1 MVVYNQSTMGRPST
15 ARERLLES
23 ARGLIHSSNYGSA
36 SVEDL
41 CAAAQVN
48 KGSFYYYFPSKRDL
62 ALAVL
67 DAQWERAQA
76 NVLEP
81 MFATDVGPLE
91 RIDRFFEQVAEH
103 HQRPVVLGC
112 PFGNLAV
119 ELGTIDVAIRDKVR
133 DILAGYRGYFK
144 HAIEDAVQVGAIPP
158 IDADVAA
165 QALVAYLQGAL
176 LLAKTHNDAGVIRSL
191 GPYARGLV
199 GGAPAAQPRNG
210 DVCND

>member
-1 MVVYNQSTMGRPST
+1 MLLYDQSTMGRPST

-23 ARGLIHSSNYGSA
+23 ARTLIHSSNYASA

-48 KGSFYYYFPSKRDL
+48 KGSFYYFFPSKRDL

-67 DAQWERAQA
+67 DSQWERARL

-81 MFATDVGPLE
+81 TFACDVGPLE
-91 RIDRFFEQVAEH
+91 RLDRFFERVAEH
-103 HQRPVVLGC
+103 HDRPIVLGC

-119 ELGTIDVAIRDKVR
+119 ELGTLDEPIRDRVR
-133 DILAGYRGYFK
+133 DILEGYRAYFK
-144 HAIEDAVQVGAIPP
+144 ATIDEAVQTGAIPP
-158 IDADVAA
+158 LDSEVTS

-176 LLAKTHNDAGVIRSL
+176 LLAKTHNDARIIGQLGKHARTILGV
-191 GPYARGLV
+191 A
-199 GGAPAAQPRNG
+199 APTQSAAG
-210 DVCND
+210 DSTK

>member
-1 MVVYNQSTMGRPST
+1 MGRPST
-15 ARERLLES
+15 ARERLLDS
-23 ARGLIHSSNYGSA
+23 ARNLIRSSNYGAA

-48 KGSFYYYFPSKRDL
+48 KGSFYYFFPSKHDL

-67 DAQWERAQA
+67 DSQWERAKI

-91 RIDRFFEQVAEH
+91 RFDRFFDRVAEH
-103 HQRPVVLGC
+103 HNRPVVLGC

-119 ELGTIDVAIRDKVR
+119 ELGTLDEPIRDRVR
-133 DILAGYRGYFK
+133 DILEGYRGYFK
-144 HAIEDAVQVGAIPP
+144 AAIQDAILVGAIEPV
-158 IDADVAA
+158 DVDIAS

-176 LLAKTHNDAGVIRSL
+176 LLAKTHNDAQMIYTLGQHARTILGVAPVARSS
-191 GPYARGLV
+191 V
-199 GGAPAAQPRNG
+199 GASS
-210 DVCND
+210 ND